1 MQFFDLKQQ
10 YQNLKT
16 EIDAAVLG
24 VLEKGVFIGGEEVE
38 NFEKSMADYLGVKH
52 AISLN
57 SGTDALFL
65 SLKAL
70 GIKEGDEVI
79 TTPFTFIAT
88 AEAIVAC
95 GAKPV
100 FVDIDPKTFNLDP
113 AALFIK
119 LNELKKLNQLNKL
132 KAVIPVHLF
141 GQMADMAAIMEV
153 AKKFGLKIVE
163 DCAQSLGASQGG
175 SFEKLEQREK
185 REELEQRE
193 SEKSKEKSEKARKQ
207 EEGESEKSKNER
219 KKSYLET
226 CVTAETLVKS
236 GTVGDVGCFSFFPT
250 KNLGAYGDGGLVAT
264 NDDGIYE
271 KIKLLKTHGSSPKDK
286 YLHLNLGVNSRLDTV
301 QAAILNVKLKHLD
314 EWNKKRAEIA
324 ECYSEGLKGI
334 DGLVAPTVNFGNTHV
349 YHQYTIRAAR
359 RDQLQNFLKKKGIP
373 TMVYYPIPLHLQP
386 ALEYLGGKE
395 GEFPEAEYAATEVLS
410 FPIYPE
416 IELTD
421 CEKVAQSIKAF
432 FL

>member
-10 YQNLKT
+10 YQNLKI

-38 NFEKSMADYLGVKH
+38 NFEKSMAEYLGVKH
-52 AISLN
+52 AVSLN

-70 GIKEGDEVI
+70 DIKEGDEVI

-88 AEAIVAC
+88 AEAIAAC
-95 GAKPV
+95 GATPV

-153 AKKFGLKIVE
+153 ANKFGLKVVE
-163 DCAQSLGASQGG
+163 DCAQALGA
-175 SFEKLEQREK
+175 EQRVSGEQRGQREGEK
-185 REELEQRE
+185 REN
-193 SEKSKEKSEKARKQ
+193 S
-207 EEGESEKSKNER
+207 GKSKNES
-219 KKSYLET
+219 KKNYLNT
-226 CVTAETLVKS
+226 SKAGLPAEALAKA

-250 KNLGAYGDGGLVAT
+250 KNLGACGDGGMIAT
-264 NDDGIYE
+264 NNDDIYE
-271 KIKLLKTHGSSPKDK
+271 KMKLLKAHGSSPQDK
-286 YLHLNLGVNSRLDTV
+286 YRHLSLGVNSRLDTI
-301 QAAILNVKLKHLD
+301 QAAILNVKIKHLD

-324 ECYSEGLKGI
+324 GCYDEALKDI
-334 DGLVAPTVNFGNTHV
+334 DGLITPAVNFGNTHV
-349 YHQYTIRAAR
+349 YHQYTIRVAKR
-359 RDQLQNFLKKKGIP
+359 EQLQKFLKEKGVP
-373 TMVYYPIPLHLQP
+373 TMVYYPMPLHLQL
-386 ALEYLGGKE
+386 AFGYLGEKAGD
-395 GEFPEAEYAATEVLS
+395 FPEAECAAKEVMSL
-410 FPIYPE
+410 PMYPE
-416 IELTD
+416 MEQKD
-421 CEKVAQSIKAF
+421 QNAVAKAVKESF
-432 FL
+432 WKE